1 MIKYFV
7 KISILT
13 LILLAVSCTT
23 KDDNC
28 GELFDMRA
36 TISFHEIID
45 NDSVYSVKAFSIDSI
60 TVKGQGNDSI
70 LYNNTKRVSS
80 IKLPLKKF
88 DTQTTFEVS
97 FNDTIDII
105 TISYTNNEPH
115 FVSLECGCE
124 VFHTI
129 NSVTTTLSYIDSVE
143 IVNREININ
152 SQNAENIKIYRFR

>member
-1 MIKYFV
+1 MIKYFD
-7 KISILT
+7 KILIFAI
-13 LILLAVSCTT
+13 ILLASCTS

-28 GELFDMRA
+28 GELFDLRL
-36 TISFHEIID
+36 TVGFYEIID

-60 TVKGQGNDSI
+60 TVSGQGNDSI

-88 DTQTTFEVS
+88 DTETSFEIS

-129 NSVTTTLSYIDSVE
+129 DTITTTHNYIDYVE
-143 IVNREININ
+143 VVNREININ